1 MTVDNINKLIDYCI
15 KIPEKDEYEVGY
27 RYPYYS
33 CELLCSVNGLNLDKL
48 LSTYPEENI
57 ENNTTNQKEELKD
70 KNEIKEENKD
80 KEINNVE
87 IEKEEKNEEETE
99 KKYNEID
106 NINNKDIN
114 NDEIKKEENKKEEK
128 NEEIINEDKNLINDA
143 NKEKDKKTENKEE
156 NIEEKEENKEK
167 DKIIEDNN
175 NIKEENK
182 KDENEI
188 NTENEEKEKENKDN
202 SNIDQ
207 GESNKDENAE
217 DNNKELKEKEE
228 EAKMEIEDSIPAK
241 KEIKEEKAP
250 NIPLVYSIL
259 EHIFS
264 FLDNK
269 SSIENT
275 VLLGYF
281 NKIVNYLIKTR
292 TKLILAYFLIQ
303 KDTLIP
309 KLIKNINKI
318 SISNIISN
326 ILNALTEE
334 NSPEANEE
342 YMIIVNEC
350 INYLS
355 KIENNNEED
364 INTFEFIC
372 DLIINHIIY
381 NNKLKF
387 SKIIDAN
394 IINKIEKIIIKLYEN
409 YEQNNSK
416 ILCLINLLTKM
427 NKSLLANFAKKI
439 TTTTNS
445 DDTKLEMLNL
455 INSVDR
461 TSNQFVSFTT
471 KKNDFKELVYNS
483 FQNNYMIYCNSINN
497 ICLAVLN
504 NKLKQ
509 NQNNPQNIESII
521 TSYSD
526 QPKEKYKS
534 SNLIEYEFIVSII
547 DIYVNLLNSFFE
559 NETKSNFIIEK
570 IVQITN
576 TNFFKFLLDDY
587 LKFKQNNFLSNIM
600 LDLIKIVFENNIA
613 PKELLLNILLIDSKE
628 KENNN
633 TNLIILLINDL
644 INNTKYTFE
653 NSNNITNQL
662 SFSSNVMIL
671 KLIFSSTNPNIY
683 DIFNKMEKE
692 KFFYKYFITNIYSI
706 YSKKLYKT
714 DTNDNAIDKINSLG
728 IRLGFGNTL
737 TQSNTNIAFSLE
749 SINSIIEFNL
759 KLYDKYIKGEEYEY
773 LFDERNKRLEE
784 IKKSKEYIKLNKID
798 DDELE
803 EEEKEEEDI
812 NDINIPKPEFYNSK
826 IDKKM
831 EENNE
836 RDNITNDSD
845 NNNEESQNEDKEYN
859 DVNYWHI
866 EVKDDNFE
874 NLINDL

>member
-57 ENNTTNQKEELKD
+57 ENNTTNQKEELNN
-70 KNEIKEENKD
+70 KNNIKEENKD

-87 IEKEEKNEEETE
+87 IEKEEKSEEETE
-99 KKYNEID
+99 KKDNEID
-106 NINNKDIN
+106 NNNKDIN
-114 NDEIKKEENKKEEK
+114 NNEIKKEENKKEEK
-128 NEEIINEDKNLINDA
+128 NEEIINEDKNIIND
-143 NKEKDKKTENKEE
+143 
-156 NIEEKEENKEK
+156 ENKEK
-167 DKIIEDNN
+167 DEKTENTEEKEEKEEKDKNIEDNI

-188 NTENEEKEKENKDN
+188 NIENKEKEKENKDN

-228 EAKMEIEDSIPAK
+228 EAKMEIEDSIPEK

-547 DIYVNLLNSFFE
+547 DIYVNLLNAFFE

-613 PKELLLNILLIDSKE
+613 PKELLLNILQLDSKE
-628 KENNN
+628 TENNN
-633 TNLIILLINDL
+633 TNLILLLINDL

-653 NSNNITNQL
+653 KSNNITNQL

-737 TQSNTNIAFSLE
+737 TQSNINIAFSLE

-803 EEEKEEEDI
+803 EEENEEEDI

-831 EENNE
+831 EENDE

-845 NNNEESQNEDKEYN
+845 NNNEESQSEDKAYN
-859 DVNYWHI
+859 DVNYWHV

-874 NLINDL
+874 DLIKDL

>member
-15 KIPEKDEYEVGY
+15 KIPEKDEYETGY

-33 CELLCSVNGLNLDKL
+33 CELLCSINGLNLDKL
-48 LSTYPEENI
+48 LTTYPEENI
-57 ENNTTNQKEELKD
+57 ENNNQKEELND
-70 KNEIKEENKD
+70 KKEMKEENKD
-80 KEINNVE
+80 NKELDNIEKEKEEKMEEETDKKENEIDNSNKEINN
-87 IEKEEKNEEETE
+87 N
-99 KKYNEID
+99 
-106 NINNKDIN
+106 
-114 NDEIKKEENKKEEK
+114 EIKKEEDKIEEK
-128 NEEIINEDKNLINDA
+128 NEEIINEDKNLNND
-143 NKEKDKKTENKEE
+143 
-156 NIEEKEENKEK
+156 ENKEK
-167 DKIIEDNN
+167 EEKKEEKVAKEEKDKNIEDNN
-175 NIKEENK
+175 IIKEDNK
-182 KDENEI
+182 KDENEL
-188 NTENEEKEKENKDN
+188 NREDDEKENEDN
-202 SNIDQ
+202 SNTDQ
-207 GESNKDENAE
+207 SESNKDKNTE
-217 DNNKELKEKEE
+217 DNNKETKEKEE
-228 EAKMEIEDSIPAK
+228 EEKMEIEDSIPEK
-241 KEIKEEKAP
+241 KEKKEEKAP
-250 NIPLVYSIL
+250 NVPLVYSIL

-264 FLDNK
+264 FLDDK

-281 NKIVNYLIKTR
+281 NKIVNYLIKTS
-292 TKLILAYFLIQ
+292 TKLMLVYFLIQ

-309 KLIKNINKI
+309 KLIQNINKI

-355 KIENNNEED
+355 KIENNNEEN

-394 IINKIEKIIIKLYEN
+394 IINKLEKIIIKLYEN
-409 YEQNNSK
+409 YEQNNCK

-439 TTTTNS
+439 TTTSNS

-471 KKNDFKELVYNS
+471 KKNNFKELVYNS
-483 FQNNYMIYCNSINN
+483 FQNNYIIYCNSVNN
-497 ICLAVLN
+497 ICLTLLN

-509 NQNNPQNIESII
+509 NQNNSQNIESVI
-521 TSYSD
+521 TSYAD
-526 QPKEKYKS
+526 KPKEKYKS

-547 DIYVNLLNSFFE
+547 DIYVNLYNAFFE
-559 NETKSNFIIEK
+559 NETKSNFIREK

-576 TNFFKFLLDDY
+576 TNFIKLLLDDY

-600 LDLIKIVFENNIA
+600 LDLIKVVFENNIA
-613 PKELLLNILLIDSKE
+613 PKELLLNILQLDSND
-628 KENNN
+628 NNESN
-633 TNLIILLINDL
+633 DNNLILLLINDL
-644 INNTKYTFE
+644 VNNTKYIFE

-662 SFSSNVMIL
+662 AFSSNVMIL

-683 DIFNKMEKE
+683 DIYKKFEKE

-728 IRLGFGNTL
+728 IRLGFGSTL
-737 TQSNTNIAFSLE
+737 NQSNANIPFSLE
-749 SINSIIEFNL
+749 SINNIIEFNL

-803 EEEKEEEDI
+803 EEENEEEDI
-812 NDINIPKPEFYNSK
+812 NNINIPKPEFYNSK
-826 IDKKM
+826 INNKM
-831 EENNE
+831 EE
-836 RDNITNDSD
+836 DNLTNDSD
-845 NNNEESQNEDKEYN
+845 NNEESQIEDKAYN
-859 DVNYWHI
+859 EVNYWHI
-866 EVKDDNFE
+866 EVKDDNFKD
-874 NLINDL
+874 LIKDL

>member
-70 KNEIKEENKD
+70 KNKIKEENKD

-87 IEKEEKNEEETE
+87 IEKEEKSEEETE

-128 NEEIINEDKNLINDA
+128 NEEIINEDKKLINDA

-547 DIYVNLLNSFFE
+547 DIYVNLLNIFFE

-613 PKELLLNILLIDSKE
+613 PKELLLNILQIDSK
-628 KENNN
+628 KTENNN
-633 TNLIILLINDL
+633 TNLILLLINDL

-683 DIFNKMEKE
+683 DIFNKIEKE

-845 NNNEESQNEDKEYN
+845 NNNEESQNEDKAYN

>member
-87 IEKEEKNEEETE
+87 IEKEEKSEEETE
-99 KKYNEID
+99 KKDNEID
-106 NINNKDIN
+106 NNNKDIN
-114 NDEIKKEENKKEEK
+114 NNEIKKEENKKEEK
-128 NEEIINEDKNLINDA
+128 NEEIINENKNLINDA

-547 DIYVNLLNSFFE
+547 DIYVNLLNAFFE

-613 PKELLLNILLIDSKE
+613 PKELLLNILQLDSKE
-628 KENNN
+628 TENNN

>member
-57 ENNTTNQKEELKD
+57 ENNTTNQKEELND

-80 KEINNVE
+80 KEINNVK
-87 IEKEEKNEEETE
+87 IEKEEKSEEETE

-547 DIYVNLLNSFFE
+547 DIYVNLLNAFFE

-613 PKELLLNILLIDSKE
+613 PKELLLNILQLDSKE
-628 KENNN
+628 TENNN
-633 TNLIILLINDL
+633 TNLILLLINDL

>member
-87 IEKEEKNEEETE
+87 IEKEEKSEEETE
-99 KKYNEID
+99 KKDNEID
-106 NINNKDIN
+106 NNNKDIN
-114 NDEIKKEENKKEEK
+114 NNEIKKEENKKEEK
-128 NEEIINEDKNLINDA
+128 NEEIINEDKNIINDE
-143 NKEKDKKTENKEE
+143 NKEKDEKTENTKE
-156 NIEEKEENKEK
+156 NIEEKEKKEEK
-167 DKIIEDNN
+167 DKNIEGVN

-188 NTENEEKEKENKDN
+188 NTENEEKENKDN

-547 DIYVNLLNSFFE
+547 DIYVNLLNAFFE

-613 PKELLLNILLIDSKE
+613 PKELLLNILQIDSNE

-633 TNLIILLINDL
+633 TNLILLLINDL

-826 IDKKM
+826 IDKKL

-845 NNNEESQNEDKEYN
+845 NNNEESQNEDKAYN

>member
-87 IEKEEKNEEETE
+87 IEKEEKSEEETE
-99 KKYNEID
+99 KKDNKID
-106 NINNKDIN
+106 NNNKDIN
-114 NDEIKKEENKKEEK
+114 NNEIKKEENKKEEK

-156 NIEEKEENKEK
+156 NIEEKEEKEEK
-167 DKIIEDNN
+167 DKNIEDNN

-427 NKSLLANFAKKI
+427 NKSLLANFSKKI

-483 FQNNYMIYCNSINN
+483 FQNNYIIYCNSINN

-547 DIYVNLLNSFFE
+547 DIYVNLLNAFFE

-613 PKELLLNILLIDSKE
+613 PKELLLNILQLDSKE
-628 KENNN
+628 TENNN

-845 NNNEESQNEDKEYN
+845 NNNEESQNEDKAYN

>member
-70 KNEIKEENKD
+70 KNEIKEENKN

-87 IEKEEKNEEETE
+87 IEKEEKSEEETE

-106 NINNKDIN
+106 DINNKDIN

-427 NKSLLANFAKKI
+427 NKSLLANFSKKI

-483 FQNNYMIYCNSINN
+483 FQNNYIIYCNSINN

-547 DIYVNLLNSFFE
+547 DIYVNLLNAFFE

-613 PKELLLNILLIDSKE
+613 PKELLLNILQIDSNE

-644 INNTKYTFE
+644 INKTKYTFE

-826 IDKKM
+826 IDKKL

-845 NNNEESQNEDKEYN
+845 NNNEESQNEDKAYN

>member
-87 IEKEEKNEEETE
+87 IEKEEKSEEETE
-99 KKYNEID
+99 KKDNEID
-106 NINNKDIN
+106 NNNKDIN
-114 NDEIKKEENKKEEK
+114 NNEIKKEENKKEEK

-416 ILCLINLLTKM
+416 ILSLINLLTKM
-427 NKSLLANFAKKI
+427 NKSLLANFSKKI

-483 FQNNYMIYCNSINN
+483 FQNNYIIYCNSINN

-613 PKELLLNILLIDSKE
+613 PKELLLNILQLDSKE
-628 KENNN
+628 TENNN
-633 TNLIILLINDL
+633 TNLILLLINDL

-826 IDKKM
+826 IDKKL

-845 NNNEESQNEDKEYN
+845 NNNEESQNEDKAYN

>member
-57 ENNTTNQKEELKD
+57 ENNTTNQKEELND

-80 KEINNVE
+80 KEINNVK
-87 IEKEEKNEEETE
+87 IEKEEKSEEETE

-182 KDENEI
+182 KHENEI

-217 DNNKELKEKEE
+217 DNNKELKKKEE

-547 DIYVNLLNSFFE
+547 DIYVNLLNAFFE

-613 PKELLLNILLIDSKE
+613 PKELLLNILQLDSKE
-628 KENNN
+628 TENNN

-859 DVNYWHI
+859 DVNYWHV

>member
-57 ENNTTNQKEELKD
+57 ENNTTNQKEELND

-80 KEINNVE
+80 KEINNVK
-87 IEKEEKNEEETE
+87 IEKEEKSEEETE

-188 NTENEEKEKENKDN
+188 NTENEEKENKEN

-613 PKELLLNILLIDSKE
+613 PKELLLNILQLDSKE
-628 KENNN
+628 TENNN

-859 DVNYWHI
+859 DVNYWHV

>member
-87 IEKEEKNEEETE
+87 IEKEEKSEEETE
-99 KKYNEID
+99 KKDNEID
-106 NINNKDIN
+106 NNNKDIN
-114 NDEIKKEENKKEEK
+114 NNEIKKEENKKEEK

-217 DNNKELKEKEE
+217 DNNKEIKEKEE

-427 NKSLLANFAKKI
+427 NKSLLANFSKKI

-483 FQNNYMIYCNSINN
+483 FQNNYIIYCNSINN

-547 DIYVNLLNSFFE
+547 DIYVNLLNAFFE

-570 IVQITN
+570 IVQITD

-613 PKELLLNILLIDSKE
+613 PKELLLNILQLDSKE
-628 KENNN
+628 TENNN
-633 TNLIILLINDL
+633 TNLILLLINDL

-826 IDKKM
+826 IDKKL

-845 NNNEESQNEDKEYN
+845 NNNEESQNEDKAYN

>member
-57 ENNTTNQKEELKD
+57 ENNTTNQKEELND

-80 KEINNVE
+80 KEINNVK
-87 IEKEEKNEEETE
+87 IEKEEKSEEETE

-217 DNNKELKEKEE
+217 DNNKELKKKEE

-416 ILCLINLLTKM
+416 ILSLINLLTKM
-427 NKSLLANFAKKI
+427 NKSLLANFSKKI
-439 TTTTNS
+439 TTTINS

-483 FQNNYMIYCNSINN
+483 FQNNYIIYCNSINN

-547 DIYVNLLNSFFE
+547 DIYVNLLNAFFE

-613 PKELLLNILLIDSKE
+613 PKELLLNILQLDSKE
-628 KENNN
+628 TENNN
-633 TNLIILLINDL
+633 TNLILLLINDL

-826 IDKKM
+826 IDKKL
-831 EENNE
+831 EENDE

-845 NNNEESQNEDKEYN
+845 NNNEESQNEDKAYN

>member
-87 IEKEEKNEEETE
+87 IEKEEKSEEETE
-99 KKYNEID
+99 KKDNEID
-106 NINNKDIN
+106 NNNKDIN
-114 NDEIKKEENKKEEK
+114 NNEIKKEENKKEEK
-128 NEEIINEDKNLINDA
+128 NEEIINEDKNIIND
-143 NKEKDKKTENKEE
+143 
-156 NIEEKEENKEK
+156 ENKEK
-167 DKIIEDNN
+167 DEKTENTEEKEEKEEKDKNIEDNI

-217 DNNKELKEKEE
+217 NKEIKEKEE

-427 NKSLLANFAKKI
+427 NKSLLANFSKKI

-570 IVQITN
+570 IVQITD

-613 PKELLLNILLIDSKE
+613 PKELLLNILQIDSKE
-628 KENNN
+628 TENNN
-633 TNLIILLINDL
+633 TNLILLLINDL

>member
-87 IEKEEKNEEETE
+87 IEKEEKSEEETE

-547 DIYVNLLNSFFE
+547 DIYVNLLNAFFE

-845 NNNEESQNEDKEYN
+845 NNNEESQNEDKAYN

>member
-87 IEKEEKNEEETE
+87 IEKEEKSEEETE
-99 KKYNEID
+99 KKDNEID
-106 NINNKDIN
+106 NNNKDIN
-114 NDEIKKEENKKEEK
+114 NNEIKKEENKKEEK
-128 NEEIINEDKNLINDA
+128 NGGVVNEDKNIIND
-143 NKEKDKKTENKEE
+143 
-156 NIEEKEENKEK
+156 ENKEK
-167 DKIIEDNN
+167 DEKTENTEEKEEKEEKDKNIENN
-175 NIKEENK
+175 INIKEENK

-188 NTENEEKEKENKDN
+188 NTENEEKENKDN

-427 NKSLLANFAKKI
+427 NKSLLANFSKKI

-613 PKELLLNILLIDSKE
+613 PKELLLNILQIDSKE
-628 KENNN
+628 TENNN
-633 TNLIILLINDL
+633 TNLILLLINDL

-683 DIFNKMEKE
+683 DIFNKMEKA

-845 NNNEESQNEDKEYN
+845 NNNEESQNEDKAYN

>member
-57 ENNTTNQKEELKD
+57 ENNTTNQKEELND

-87 IEKEEKNEEETE
+87 KEKEEKSEEETE
-99 KKYNEID
+99 KKDNEID
-106 NINNKDIN
+106 NNNKDIN

-207 GESNKDENAE
+207 DESNKDENAE

-509 NQNNPQNIESII
+509 NQNNPKNIESII

-547 DIYVNLLNSFFE
+547 YIYVNLLNAFFE

-613 PKELLLNILLIDSKE
+613 PKELLLNILQLDSKE
-628 KENNN
+628 TENNN
-633 TNLIILLINDL
+633 TNLILLLINDL

-845 NNNEESQNEDKEYN
+845 NNNEESQNEDKAYN